1 MALAFLSKIHREF
14 GILSN
19 GIKIRKKSIT
29 LNMLKDFI
37 LLKLETK
44 NVKLTDKY
52 HLFIL
57 NEFVDFFN
65 TF

>member
-44 NVKLTDKY
+44 NVK
-52 HLFIL
+52 
-57 NEFVDFFN
+57 
-65 TF
+65 